1 MKKSKQVI
9 RATKNGVKRT
19 FTKAIWDNLPHNK
32 MGWVESLDTPN
43 EVAELVGKRAE
54 NAVKSESIDPSDEKI
69 DLETE
74 GLSAVP
80 DEVAAE
86 ATKKR
91 GPKPSKK

>member
-19 FTKAIWDNLPHNK
+19 FTKAIWDNLPQNK
-32 MGWVESLDTPN
+32 MGWVESLDTPD
-43 EVAELVGKRAE
+43 EVAALVGKRAE
-54 NAVKSESIDPSDEKI
+54 NAAKSESIDPSDEKI

-80 DEVAAE
+80 DEVAVE
-86 ATKKR
+86 ALKKR